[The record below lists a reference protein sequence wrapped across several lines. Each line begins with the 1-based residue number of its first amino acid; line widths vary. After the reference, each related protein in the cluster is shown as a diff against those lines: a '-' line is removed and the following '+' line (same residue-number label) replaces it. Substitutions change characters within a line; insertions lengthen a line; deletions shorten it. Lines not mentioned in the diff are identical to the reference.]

1 MTIANGQD
9 SEALDHA
16 VAQAVA
22 TIEARGRE
30 LAAEMAARA
39 SLAVGDK
46 AVLVDAVTKERA
58 HWRSELREVA
68 SRLVAHLR
76 ASGGGQQL
84 PFAEVHRLRAEI
96 VLRLNPVGRPG
107 TELEPGRHELD
118 RELHLILDGLWSD
131 DGTPKPEHIDLAAA
145 LEHAVQ
151 RLLKQE
157 WTVSK
162 KEAVDGVLAP

>member
-1 MTIANGQD
+1 MTHAEED
-9 SEALDHA
+9 AALGHA

-22 TIEARGRE
+22 AIEARGRQV
-30 LAAEMAARA
+30 AAEVKAQA

-58 HWRSELREVA
+58 RWRSELREVA
-68 SRLVAHLR
+68 ARLVAHLR
-76 ASGGGQQL
+76 ASGSGRQY
-84 PFAEVHRLRAEI
+84 PFEEVQRLRAEI
-96 VLRLNPVGRPG
+96 VLRLNPAGRPG
-107 TELEPGRHELD
+107 MKLEPGEHELD
-118 RELHLILDGLWSD
+118 RKIHLILDGLWAD
-131 DGTPKPEHIDLAAA
+131 DGTPRPEHVDMAAA
-145 LEHAVQ
+145 LEVAVQ